1 VTFYMPCIPHET
13 CQWLTQADISQVL
26 QRCASERKG
35 RRGLASLFDGRVL
48 AYWIRSTSPET

>member
-1 VTFYMPCIPHET
+1 MPCIPHET